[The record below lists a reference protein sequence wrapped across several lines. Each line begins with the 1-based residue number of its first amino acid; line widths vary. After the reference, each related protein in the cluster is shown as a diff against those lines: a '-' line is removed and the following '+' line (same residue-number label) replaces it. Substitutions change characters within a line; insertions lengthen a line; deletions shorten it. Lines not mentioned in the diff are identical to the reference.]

1 MSLQAS
7 PADFE
12 LSHEDGWWVAT
23 HVETGV
29 ASHGR
34 DPNEAVEMAEE
45 AVELSQQD
53 HEPAPEADQQAFL
66 DELGLDI
73 DLGADPIDTPDGMP

>member
-1 MSLQAS
+1 MVGRHPRRDRRRKAM
-7 PADFE
+7 
-12 LSHEDGWWVAT
+12 DGT
-23 HVETGV
+23 Q
-29 ASHGR
+29 
-34 DPNEAVEMAEE
+34 NEAVEMAEE

>member
-1 MSLQAS
+1 MSIQTA

-12 LSHEDGWWVAT
+12 LTHEDEWWVAT

-34 DPNEAVEMAEE
+34 DPTEAVEMARE
-45 AVELSQQD
+45 AVELSQQH
-53 HEPAPEADQQAFL
+53 HEPASEADQRAFL
-66 DELGLDI
+66 DELGI
-73 DLGADPIDTPDGMP
+73 DVDLNADPIETPDGMP

>member
-1 MSLQAS
+1 MSLQRA

-12 LSHEDGWWVAT
+12 LVREGDVWVAT

-29 ASHGR
+29 ASHGD
-34 DPNEAVEMAEE
+34 DPNEAVAMAEE

-53 HEPAPEADQQAFL
+53 HEPASDEAHEAFL
-66 DELGLDI
+66 REMGI
-73 DLGADPIDTPDGMP
+73 DPDDREVPIDSPSGMP